1 MTSTSPVIA
10 RTASGDQVS
19 PQLPGRRTA
28 TATGIG
34 PLRRLPLRDAQPP
47 FDDEL
52 PAHTRAGQLPAQTAL
67 ALAFSLPGGL
77 PVVPDV
83 PAAVAELG
91 DHDIRRLRLVPPIDE
106 QEAPRGTVRRR
117 ANRDLT
123 DEKFGPQRTSRAM
136 LPEPRPWAGRLVQA
150 VVEVTAGVRPVAQLV
165 RWTTSEVYE
174 SMQRRASNARASVR
188 IDYVDRWA
196 EVVRSVHVS
205 EPVDGVAEVC
215 AIVQQGPRCRA
226 IALRLEGIDGRWQCT
241 ALHIG

>member
-10 RTASGDQVS
+10 RTASDDQMS
-19 PQLPGRRTA
+19 SRLPGRRTA

-52 PAHTRAGQLPAQTAL
+52 PVRTSAGRLSAQTAL
-67 ALAFSLPGGL
+67 ALAFVLPGGL

-83 PAAVAELG
+83 PAAIAEPG
-91 DHDIRRLRLVPPIDE
+91 DLDIRRLRLVPPIGE
-106 QEAPRGTVRRR
+106 PESPRATVRRR

-123 DEKFGPQRTSRAM
+123 DEQFGPQRTSRAM

-150 VVEVTAGVRPVAQLV
+150 VVEVTAGVRPLTQLV

-174 SMQRRASNARASVR
+174 SMQLRASHAHASVR
-188 IDYVDRWA
+188 VGELDRWA